1 MMPDNVAPSKMLAE
15 VGAVSAVQ
23 AGSQVRDIE
32 DPLTWTFYFLALI
45 AVSVEDRRA
54 QHLAAYAQL
63 IIHLSQRHGEGVVS
77 M

>member
-32 DPLTWTFYFLALI
+32 DPLTWTFYFLTLI

-63 IIHLSQRHGEGVVS
+63 IIHLLQRHEGRGG
-77 M
+77 